1 MARKPKATDDSV
13 GSTPA
18 ADEIDRDL
26 MAMVEATD
34 PANQIP
40 DPVPEVMQDP
50 EPVPAP
56 ASEPEP
62 QPVPQ
67 AEPARSVSPSPPPE
81 PTRSNGGL
89 VFGMILGAVIAAGAG
104 VGVVRFAPQMLGQS
118 SAVSTVAADPAAAQA
133 LADLQAQVAAL
144 SARLDGLPAADA
156 TLPDRVSKLEQMSPP
171 DTAAL
176 QAGLDDLSARID
188 ALPTPSVAASPA
200 VAAPSPELTAELQAL
215 RDQMAAL
222 QTGTAASDKAV
233 ALASEA
239 EQRLTEARDAAAA
252 LTAAT
257 QAATA
262 ATLRQAAL
270 GRIGAALE
278 AGVPYATALADLGG
292 EVPPVLA
299 DHAATG
305 LPALTALQA
314 AFPDA
319 ARRGLEAAITADMG
333 ASWTERVT
341 NFLRT
346 QTGARSLTPRE
357 GNDPDAILSRAEAAL
372 AKGDVAAA
380 LAEVATLPDPAKA
393 AMADWSA
400 QADLRQQAVQ
410 ALTALAAQG

>member
-13 GSTPA
+13 EPTPA
-18 ADEIDRDL
+18 AEEIDRDL

-34 PANQIP
+34 PANQTL
-40 DPVPEVMQDP
+40 DPVPESIP
-50 EPVPAP
+50 EPELQPVAK
-56 ASEPEP
+56 PEP
-62 QPVPQ
+62 QP
-67 AEPARSVSPSPPPE
+67 EPMRTPPPLPE
-81 PTRSNGGL
+81 PSRSGGGMF
-89 VFGMILGAVIAAGAG
+89 VGMILGAVIAAGAG
-104 VGVVRFAPQMLGQS
+104 VGVVRFAPQWLGQS

-133 LADLQAQVAAL
+133 LTDLQAQVAAL
-144 SARLDGLPAADA
+144 SARLDALPAVDE
-156 TLPDRVSKLEQMSPP
+156 TLPGRISKLEQATPP

-176 QAGLDDLSARID
+176 QARLNDLSARID
-188 ALPTPSVAASPA
+188 ALPKA
-200 VAAPSPELTAELQAL
+200 VAVSAPDSAELQAL
-215 RDQMAAL
+215 RDQIAAL
-222 QTGTAASDKAV
+222 QTGTAASDKAT
-233 ALASEA
+233 ALAAEA

-252 LTAAT
+252 LTAST

-278 AGVPYATALADLGG
+278 TGVPYVAALADLGG

-357 GNDPDAILSRAEAAL
+357 GDDPDAILSRAESAL

-393 AMADWSA
+393 AMANWTA

>member
-13 GSTPA
+13 EPTPA
-18 ADEIDRDL
+18 AEEIDRDL

-34 PANQIP
+34 PANQA
-40 DPVPEVMQDP
+40 P
-50 EPVPAP
+50 EPVPDAVP
-56 ASEPEP
+56 EAIPEPEP
-62 QPVPQ
+62 QPVAKPESQ
-67 AEPARSVSPSPPPE
+67 PDPVRTAPPPSE
-81 PTRSNGGL
+81 PSRSGGGMF
-89 VFGMILGAVIAAGAG
+89 FGMIIGAVIAAGAG
-104 VGVVRFAPQMLGQS
+104 VGVVRYAPQWLGQS
-118 SAVSTVAADPAAAQA
+118 SAVAAVAADPAAAQA
-133 LADLQAQVAAL
+133 LTDLQAQVAAL
-144 SARLDGLPAADA
+144 SARLDALPAVDA
-156 TLPDRVSKLEQMSPP
+156 TLPERISKLEQATPP

-176 QAGLDDLSARID
+176 QARLDDLSTRID
-188 ALPTPSVAASPA
+188 ALPTA
-200 VAAPSPELTAELQAL
+200 VAVSAPDSAELQAL
-215 RDQMAAL
+215 RDQIAAL
-222 QTGTAASDKAV
+222 QTGTAASDKAT
-233 ALASEA
+233 ALAAEA
-239 EQRLTEARDAAAA
+239 EQRLTAARDAAAA

-278 AGVPYATALADLGG
+278 TGVPYAAALADLGG
-292 EVPPVLA
+292 EVPQLLA

-305 LPALTALQA
+305 LPALTTLQA

-346 QTGARSLTPRE
+346 QTGARSLTPRD
-357 GNDPDAILSRAEAAL
+357 GDDPDAILSRAEAAL
-372 AKGDVAAA
+372 AKGDVASA

-393 AMADWSA
+393 AMADWTA

>member
-1 MARKPKATDDSV
+1 MARKPKATDDSIDT
-13 GSTPA
+13 SAA
-18 ADEIDRDL
+18 ADGIDRDL
-26 MAMVEATD
+26 MAMVDATD
-34 PANQIP
+34 PATQAPEPEVAPEAKPETKPATMPEPERKP
-40 DPVPEVMQDP
+40 DPQ
-50 EPVPAP
+50 PAP
-56 ASEPEP
+56 VAS
-62 QPVPQ
+62 
-67 AEPARSVSPSPPPE
+67 ASRKS
-81 PTRSNGGL
+81 GGGVVL
-89 VFGMILGAVIAAGAG
+89 GMILGAVIAAGAG
-104 VGVVRFAPQMLGQS
+104 VGVVRYAPQLLGQ
-118 SAVSTVAADPAAAQA
+118 AQTAADPAAAQA
-133 LADLQAQVAAL
+133 LTDLQAQVAAL
-144 SARLDGLPAADA
+144 SARLDALPAADA
-156 TLPDRVSKLEQMSPP
+156 SLPDRVTALEQAAPP

-176 QAGLDDLSARID
+176 QARLDELAARID
-188 ALPTPSVAASPA
+188 ALPAPAAG
-200 VAAPSPELTAELQAL
+200 AAPATADLQAL
-215 RDQMAAL
+215 RDQIAAL
-222 QTGTAASDKAV
+222 QSGAVVSDKAN
-233 ALASEA
+233 ALAAEA

-257 QAATA
+257 QTATA

-278 AGVPYATALADLGG
+278 TGVPYAAALADLG

-299 DHAATG
+299 DNAATG

-314 AFPDA
+314 SFPYA

-357 GNDPDAILSRAEAAL
+357 GDDPDAILSRAEAAL

-393 AMADWSA
+393 AMADWTA

-410 ALTALAAQG
+410 ALTALASQG

>member
-13 GSTPA
+13 DMTPA
-18 ADEIDRDL
+18 ADDIDRDL

-34 PANQIP
+34 PANQTP
-40 DPVPEVMQDP
+40 DPVPDVVSEA
-50 EPVPAP
+50 VP
-56 ASEPEP
+56 EPEP
-62 QPVPQ
+62 QPVAKPEPQ
-67 AEPARSVSPSPPPE
+67 PDPLRAAPPPQE
-81 PTRSNGGL
+81 PTRSGGGM

-104 VGVVRFAPQMLGQS
+104 VGVVRYAPQWLGQTALA
-118 SAVSTVAADPAAAQA
+118 SAVAADPATAQA
-133 LADLQAQVAAL
+133 LTDLQAQVAAL
-144 SARLDGLPAADA
+144 SARLDALPAADA
-156 TLPDRVSKLEQMSPP
+156 TLPDRISKLEQATPP

-176 QAGLDDLSARID
+176 QAQLNDLSARID
-188 ALPTPSVAASPA
+188 ALPAPSAASGPA
-200 VAAPSPELTAELQAL
+200 TAAPSAELTAELQAL
-215 RDQMAAL
+215 RDQIAAL

-233 ALASEA
+233 ALAAEA

-262 ATLRQAAL
+262 TTLRQAAL

-278 AGVPYATALADLGG
+278 TGVPFAAALADLGG
-292 EVPPVLA
+292 EVPQVLA
-299 DHAATG
+299 DNAATG

-314 AFPDA
+314 SFPDA

-357 GNDPDAILSRAEAAL
+357 GDDPDAILSRAEAAL
-372 AKGDVAAA
+372 AKGDVASA

-393 AMADWSA
+393 AMADWTA
-400 QADLRQQAVQ
+400 QADLRQRAVQ

>member
-13 GSTPA
+13 EPTPA
-18 ADEIDRDL
+18 AEDIDRDL

-34 PANQIP
+34 PANQTPESVPEPTAEP
-40 DPVPEVMQDP
+40 DPQ
-50 EPVPAP
+50 PVAK
-56 ASEPEP
+56 PEP
-62 QPVPQ
+62 QP
-67 AEPARSVSPSPPPE
+67 EPVRAALPPPE
-81 PTRSNGGL
+81 PSRSGG
-89 VFGMILGAVIAAGAG
+89 GMFVGIILGAVIAAGAG
-104 VGVVRFAPQMLGQS
+104 VGVVRFAPQWLGQS
-118 SAVSTVAADPAAAQA
+118 SAVATVAADPATAQA
-133 LADLQAQVAAL
+133 LTDLQAQVAAL
-144 SARLDGLPAADA
+144 SARLDALPAVDA
-156 TLPDRVSKLEQMSPP
+156 TLPERVSKLEQATPP

-176 QAGLDDLSARID
+176 QARLDDLSARID
-188 ALPTPSVAASPA
+188 ALP
-200 VAAPSPELTAELQAL
+200 VAAPAPDSAELQSL
-215 RDQMAAL
+215 RDQIAAL
-222 QTGTAASDKAV
+222 QTGTAVSDKAV
-233 ALASEA
+233 ALAAEA

-270 GRIGAALE
+270 GRISAALE
-278 AGVPYATALADLGG
+278 TGVPYAAALADLG

-299 DHAATG
+299 DNAATG
-305 LPALTALQA
+305 LPALTTLQA
-314 AFPDA
+314 AFPEA

-357 GNDPDAILSRAEAAL
+357 GDDPDAILSRAEAAL

-380 LAEVATLPDPAKA
+380 LAEVATLPDAAKA
-393 AMADWSA
+393 AMADWTA

-410 ALTALAAQG
+410 ALTALASQG

>member
-13 GSTPA
+13 DMTPA
-18 ADEIDRDL
+18 ADDIDRDL

-34 PANQIP
+34 PANQTP
-40 DPVPEVMQDP
+40 DPVPDVVSEA
-50 EPVPAP
+50 VP
-56 ASEPEP
+56 EPEP
-62 QPVPQ
+62 QPVAKPEPQ
-67 AEPARSVSPSPPPE
+67 PDPLRAAPPPQE
-81 PTRSNGGL
+81 PTRSGGGM

-104 VGVVRFAPQMLGQS
+104 VGVVRYAPQWLGQT
-118 SAVSTVAADPAAAQA
+118 ALAPAVAADPATAQA
-133 LADLQAQVAAL
+133 LTDLQAQVAAL
-144 SARLDGLPAADA
+144 SARLDALPAADA
-156 TLPDRVSKLEQMSPP
+156 TLPDRISKLEQATPP

-176 QAGLDDLSARID
+176 QAQLNDLSARMD
-188 ALPTPSVAASPA
+188 ALP
-200 VAAPSPELTAELQAL
+200 APVIGTAPDSAELQAL
-215 RDQMAAL
+215 RDQITAL

-233 ALASEA
+233 ALAAEA

-262 ATLRQAAL
+262 TTLRQAAL

-278 AGVPYATALADLGG
+278 TGVPYAAALADLGG
-292 EVPPVLA
+292 EVPQVLA
-299 DHAATG
+299 VNAATG

-314 AFPDA
+314 SFPDA

-357 GNDPDAILSRAEAAL
+357 GDDPDAILSRAEAAL
-372 AKGDVAAA
+372 AKGDVASA
-380 LAEVATLPDPAKA
+380 LAEVATLPDSAKA
-393 AMADWSA
+393 AMADWTA

>member
-13 GSTPA
+13 EPTPA

-34 PANQIP
+34 PANQP
-40 DPVPEVMQDP
+40 P
-50 EPVPAP
+50 EPVPDVAQEP
-56 ASEPEP
+56 TPEPEP
-62 QPVPQ
+62 QPVAKPEPQ
-67 AEPARSVSPSPPPE
+67 PEPARAAAPASEPS
-81 PTRSNGGL
+81 RSGGGL

-104 VGVVRFAPQMLGQS
+104 VGVVRFAPQLIGQS
-118 SAVSTVAADPAAAQA
+118 PAVAADPASAQA
-133 LADLQAQVAAL
+133 LTDLQAQIAAL
-144 SARLDGLPAADA
+144 SARLDALPAADA
-156 TLPDRVSKLEQMSPP
+156 TLPDRISKLEQATVP

-176 QAGLDDLSARID
+176 QTRLDDLSARID
-188 ALPTPSVAASPA
+188 ALPAPVAGT
-200 VAAPSPELTAELQAL
+200 APDSAELQAL
-215 RDQMAAL
+215 RDQIAAL

-233 ALASEA
+233 ALAAEA

-262 ATLRQAAL
+262 TTLRQAAL

-278 AGVPYATALADLGG
+278 TGVPYAAALADLGAG
-292 EVPPVLA
+292 VPPVLA
-299 DHAATG
+299 DNAATG

-314 AFPDA
+314 GFPDA

-357 GNDPDAILSRAEAAL
+357 GDDPDAILSRAEAAL

-393 AMADWSA
+393 AMADWTA

-410 ALTALAAQG
+410 ALTALASQG

>member
-13 GSTPA
+13 EPAPA
-18 ADEIDRDL
+18 AEEIDRDL
-26 MAMVEATD
+26 MAMVDATD
-34 PANQIP
+34 PANKTP
-40 DPVPEVMQDP
+40 DPVPEPAP
-50 EPVPAP
+50 EPK
-56 ASEPEP
+56 P
-62 QPVPQ
+62 QP
-67 AEPARSVSPSPPPE
+67 EPARMTPPP
-81 PTRSNGGL
+81 PPPAPRKSGGGVAL
-89 VFGMILGAVIAAGAG
+89 GMILGAVIAAGAG
-104 VGVVRFAPQMLGQS
+104 VGVVRFAPHLLGQ
-118 SAVSTVAADPAAAQA
+118 AQTAADPAAAQA
-133 LADLQAQVAAL
+133 LTDLQAQVAAL
-144 SARLDGLPAADA
+144 SARLDALPAPDA
-156 TLPDRVSKLEQMSPP
+156 SLPDRVAALEQAAPP

-176 QAGLDDLSARID
+176 QARLDELSARID
-188 ALPTPSVAASPA
+188 ALPAPTAG
-200 VAAPSPELTAELQAL
+200 AAPATAELQAL
-215 RDQMAAL
+215 RDQIAAL
-222 QTGTAASDKAV
+222 QSGTAASDKAI
-233 ALASEA
+233 ALAAEA
-239 EQRLTEARDAAAA
+239 EQRLAEARDAAAA

-257 QAATA
+257 ETATA
-262 ATLRQAAL
+262 ATLRQAAI

-278 AGVPYATALADLGG
+278 TGVPYAAALADLG

-299 DHAATG
+299 DNAATG

-357 GNDPDAILSRAEAAL
+357 GDDPDAILSRAEAAL

-393 AMADWSA
+393 AMADWTA

-410 ALTALAAQG
+410 ALTALASQG